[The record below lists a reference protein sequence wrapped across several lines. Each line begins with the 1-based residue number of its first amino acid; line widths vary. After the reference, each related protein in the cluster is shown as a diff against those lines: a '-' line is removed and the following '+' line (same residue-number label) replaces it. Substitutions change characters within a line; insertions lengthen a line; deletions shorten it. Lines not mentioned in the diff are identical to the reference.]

1 MHHAITQYLVWIMAK
16 SYSTT
21 VKTDIRGNA
30 SEGTLTSLK
39 VLCTKL
45 KKTPEISI
53 EIRNVKLKKFEII
66 RNINWLVIIN
76 SMKDKQ
82 NVGYQMKNLAIQ
94 DENYVSK
101 FWISNH
107 LQNTQRDLD
116 SWTAVYKTSG

>member
-45 KKTPEISI
+45 KETPEISI
-53 EIRNVKLKKFEII
+53 EIRNVKLKKFEIQYL
-66 RNINWLVIIN
+66 NQSNDWSESLYN
-76 SMKDKQ
+76 TCNTDKDC
-82 NVGYQMKNLAIQ
+82 
-94 DENYVSK
+94 
-101 FWISNH
+101 
-107 LQNTQRDLD
+107 
-116 SWTAVYKTSG
+116 

>member
-21 VKTDIRGNA
+21 VKIDIRGNA

-53 EIRNVKLKKFEII
+53 EIRNVKLKKFEIQYL
-66 RNINWLVIIN
+66 NQSNDWSESLYN
-76 SMKDKQ
+76 TCNTDKDC
-82 NVGYQMKNLAIQ
+82 
-94 DENYVSK
+94 
-101 FWISNH
+101 
-107 LQNTQRDLD
+107 
-116 SWTAVYKTSG
+116 